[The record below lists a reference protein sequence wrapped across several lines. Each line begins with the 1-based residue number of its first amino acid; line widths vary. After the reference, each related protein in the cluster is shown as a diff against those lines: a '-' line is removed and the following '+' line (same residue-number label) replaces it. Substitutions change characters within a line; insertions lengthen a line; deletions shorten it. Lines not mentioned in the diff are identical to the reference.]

1 MPTVDENPLFDA
13 DQSTSDSSE
22 ASFTSSVDIDVS
34 ATNTPPTSVLQTVN
48 IKSHVP
54 VLLKLA
60 EPNYDEWR
68 CFFDTFLSKFGL
80 TSHVSPLPTSIQR
93 CDLECRIIDQCVQSW
108 LYNSIS
114 KDVCT
119 IVCSPHAI
127 AYHVWDDIHTQ
138 FRYNELHRTVY
149 LESKFRSLV

>member
-1 MPTVDENPLFDA
+1 MDENPLFDA
-13 DQSTSDSSE
+13 DQSNSDSSE

-34 ATNTPPTSVLQTVN
+34 AANTPPTSVLQTVN

-60 EPNYDEWR
+60 EPNYDEWC

-80 TSHVSPLPTSIQR
+80 TSHVSPPPTSIQR
-93 CDLECRIIDQCVQSW
+93 RDPECRIVDQCVLSW

-114 KDVCT
+114 KDVRA
-119 IVCSPHAI
+119 IVRSSHAT
-127 AYHVWDDIHTQ
+127 AYCVWDGIHAQ
-138 FRYNELHRTVY
+138 FCYNELHRTVY
-149 LESKFRSLV
+149 LESEFRSLV